1 MKTTALHR
9 SDYANRPNL
18 PYPNAATRRE
28 MFNKFLDLL
37 LVAALGAGT
46 AAILL
51 FLVAIT

>member
-1 MKTTALHR
+1 MKTTVLHR
-9 SDYANRPNL
+9 SDYVSRPNL